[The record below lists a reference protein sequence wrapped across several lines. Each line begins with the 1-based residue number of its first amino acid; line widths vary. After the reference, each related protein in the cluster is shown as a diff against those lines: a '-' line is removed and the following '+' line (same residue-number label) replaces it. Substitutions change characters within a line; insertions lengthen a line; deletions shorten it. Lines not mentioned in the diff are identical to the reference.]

1 MTEVMLVLLVFGVA
15 AGGLGLG
22 LLLGRG
28 PVKSSCGAAACLGR
42 GACEICPR
50 RAKSSEGDRS

>member
-1 MTEVMLVLLVFGVA
+1 MTEALLVLLVFGVG

-28 PVKSSCGAAACLGR
+28 PVKTSCGATACLGR

-50 RAKSSEGDRS
+50 RAKSSEGDRQ